1 MAESIGTTTT
11 TAGPEGD
18 PADPADPGWRGV
30 PGEGDAAGAAAAAA
44 RPPSAGPP
52 GNLEPQC
59 APLDGLDEVLAWT
72 EAGKGP
78 DWAAFQRPM
87 APGARRFTPG
97 DVEGRGTPRT
107 LVCHDMMGGYLDDRF
122 VQGVCSDEP
131 YSFYHWAHVDVF
143 IYFSHHT
150 VTVPPVGWV
159 NAAHRHAVPILGTF
173 ITEWRGGEEV
183 CDRFLQGEES
193 ARALANQ
200 LVRISTFYQL
210 DGWFINIENN
220 VQPEKVAVLLGF
232 LRYLRELLRAASPR
246 AMVLW
251 YDSVVASGR
260 LDWQNELNDK
270 NRPFFDASDGIFLN
284 YAWTS
289 EGLVRSAELAG
300 SRRADVYAGVDV
312 FGRGLPGREGYAA
325 RISMQ
330 EIWNLRLSAAI
341 FAPGWVYERHER
353 PDFHNHQHRFW
364 SAMVEHT
371 NPHSVSALPIS
382 TSFCR
387 GQGRNLYRRGKVCRA
402 GPWHN
407 LSSQNLQPIYTD
419 TRQLN
424 PEGAEATAVG
434 AAVAS
439 TLESHVYLRSVTDV
453 AFEGG
458 GCLLVQGLLAPDKA
472 RLAVRLLSV
481 MVHSPPTLLLS
492 YVYRVGGGSGGGAR
506 EGGGSSEEAGGGAA
520 GEPVRLGLE
529 LTTMDSTKCT
539 FSNVS
544 VLHAPVTTHRPT
556 ALPIGDAVSS
566 RLRQQCGG
574 LPLQSW
580 THRCYLLELRD
591 CMLQDVFVTVEKAPG
606 VSGPVSFQC
615 HLGLLQMFDASALA
629 RGWEAFGDVGLWDV
643 TWTSGTTPA
652 SLLLS
657 ATLRW
662 SYPSRHLACFRVSWR
677 TLPTAHGGTAAATT
691 LDEGTAEPAL
701 LGEAFTNVYRL
712 HELLVPS
719 HVGPGEA
726 LLEFLVQPVSLEGF
740 VAPWNESGHVQ
751 ISYCAPA
758 REVGC

>member
-1 MAESIGTTTT
+1 MAESTGTTTT
-11 TAGPEGD
+11 TMTTTTTTTTTAAVTAGPEGASGD
-18 PADPADPGWRGV
+18 PADPAWRGV
-30 PGEGDAAGAAAAAA
+30 PGEGDAAAAA
-44 RPPSAGPP
+44 SSGPT

-59 APLDGLDEVLAWT
+59 APLDGLEEVLAWT
-72 EAGKGP
+72 ETTSGP
-78 DWAAFQRPM
+78 DSAAFRRPI
-87 APGARRFTPG
+87 APLAPRFPTADPG
-97 DVEGRGTPRT
+97 GPRT

-131 YSFYHWAHVDVF
+131 YSFYHWAHVDLF

-173 ITEWRGGEEV
+173 ITEWRGGEES
-183 CDRFLQGEES
+183 CDRFLQGDES

-220 VQPEKVAVLLGF
+220 VQPEKVPVLLGF
-232 LRYLRELLRAASPR
+232 LRYLRERLRAVSPR

-289 EGLVRSAELAG
+289 EGLGRSAELAG

-364 SAMVEHT
+364 SVMVEHT
-371 NPHSVSALPIS
+371 NPHSVSALPIA

-387 GQGRNLYRRGKVCRA
+387 GQGRNLYRRGTVCRA

-407 LSSQNLQPIYTD
+407 LSAQNLQPIYTD
-419 TRQLN
+419 TRHFN
-424 PEGAEATAVG
+424 PEGAPEV
-434 AAVAS
+434 AAVAPA
-439 TLESHVYLRSVTDV
+439 LESHVYVRSVTDV

-481 MVHSPPTLLLS
+481 MVHAPPTLLLS
-492 YVYRVGGGSGGGAR
+492 YVYRVGGGSSG
-506 EGGGSSEEAGGGAA
+506 EAGGGAA
-520 GEPVRLGLE
+520 GDPVRLGLE

-556 ALPIGDAVSS
+556 ALPVGDVVSC

-574 LPLQSW
+574 LPPQSW

-629 RGWEAFGDVGLWDV
+629 RGWEPFGDVGLWDV
-643 TWTSGTTPA
+643 TWTSGAAPA

-662 SYPSRHLACFRVSWR
+662 SCPSLRLARFRVSWR
-677 TLPTAHGGTAAATT
+677 TLPTAHGEAVAAATAT
-691 LDEGTAEPAL
+691 LEEGTAEPAL
-701 LGEAFTNVYRL
+701 LGEAFTSVYRV

-719 HVGPGEA
+719 QVGPGEA
-726 LLEFLVQPVSLEGF
+726 LLEFLVQPVSLEDF
-740 VAPWNESGHVQ
+740 VAPWNESGRVQ